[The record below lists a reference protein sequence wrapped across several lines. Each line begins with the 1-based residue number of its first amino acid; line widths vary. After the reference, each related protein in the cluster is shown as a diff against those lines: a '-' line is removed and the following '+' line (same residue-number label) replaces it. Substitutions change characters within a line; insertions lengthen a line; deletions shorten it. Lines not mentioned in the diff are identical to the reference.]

1 MRIGIIGT
9 GTIASAVVDGI
20 AADGHTITVSR
31 RSAANAARL
40 EAAYASVSVADNQQV
55 LDQSDVV
62 FIGLMPDVAPAV
74 LGALRFRADQQVISF
89 MADVP
94 LAVLAPM
101 VAPAAQVSVMIP
113 FPAIATG
120 GSPVL
125 TLGDSG
131 LIRQIFGHNNDIFEL
146 ASPQE
151 LGAYLCAQAV
161 LSPAVR
167 MVQDAAGWLGARV
180 QDADQA
186 EGFLRLLVGSGL
198 MGGGCAQTLAA
209 LDTPG
214 GYNQRLR
221 EHMIASGGSDA
232 LRQGL
237 DRLEGGK

>member
-1 MRIGIIGT
+1 MRIGVIGT
-9 GTIASAVVDGI
+9 GTIASAVVQGI
-20 AADGHTITVSR
+20 AGDGHTITVSR

-94 LAVLAPM
+94 LAALAPM

-120 GSPVL
+120 GSVIM
-125 TLGDSG
+125 TLGEAATIHS
-131 LIRQIFGHNNDIFEL
+131 LFGARNDIFAL
-146 ASPQE
+146 ASQQE
-151 LGAYLCAQAV
+151 LGAFVCAQAV
-161 LSPAVR
+161 LSPAVK

-180 QDADQA
+180 SDPQEA
-186 EGFLRLLVGSGL
+186 ERFLRLLVASGL
-198 MGGGCAQTLAA
+198 MGGTCDQTLAA

-221 EHMIASGGSDA
+221 EHMVDSGCSDA
-232 LRQGL
+232 LRRGL
-237 DRLEGGK
+237 DQLEAPK